1 MRIRTSPPVGDQ
13 HIPRGESGMDV
24 LDLCQIVRQQ
34 GCADQRGQEARPGM
48 EEGQQVDDGEAT
60 AGALLGGL
68 PTRLLSH
75 RRIRHGAARAVDKTG
90 VWRIL

>member
-1 MRIRTSPPVGDQ
+1 
-13 HIPRGESGMDV
+13 MDF

-34 GCADQRGQEARPGM
+34 GRADQLGSEARPSM

-68 PTRLLSH
+68 PPLLLEH
-75 RRIRHGAARAVDKTG
+75 RRIRHGAARAVDKKCPMPMPAAF
-90 VWRIL
+90 L